1 MVSPLLFSLSAA
13 CFVAMFLPQRPSRP
27 RQELETYYVCGN
39 ESLLNPES
47 EVGSSAFSGASYG

>member
-27 RQELETYYVCGN
+27 RQQLETYYVCGT
-39 ESLLNPES
+39 ESLPNSES
-47 EVGSSAFSGASYG
+47 EVGSSALAGASHG